1 MKPMRSPFRSLL
13 AIFIASCFS
22 LGSANAYILLAP
34 NLPSTTF
41 NHTNTGIVFTALT
54 NATITEFVYREL
66 GNADTLQLQTGDGL
80 TVLETVN
87 SFNGSGFYT
96 FNVDWD
102 LVSGTSYRLVAIF
115 APFEGGSFGAA
126 TFPIGNADISVT
138 SGILSNNV
146 NSSFWGGF
154 TSITTIPEPSTSV
167 LMMVA
172 LLGYLGSAK
181 LRRRLQ

>member
-1 MKPMRSPFRSLL
+1 MKYIRRPFRSFLV
-13 AIFIASCFS
+13 IFIASCFS

-41 NHTNTGIVFTALT
+41 GHTNAGIVFTALT

-80 TVLETVN
+80 AVIDSIP
-87 SFNGSGFYT
+87 SFNGTGFYT

-102 LVSGTSYRLVAIF
+102 LVSGTSYRLVAVF

-126 TFPIGNADISVT
+126 TYPIGNPDISVT
-138 SGILSNNV
+138 SGILSSNV

-154 TSITTIPEPSTSV
+154 TSITTIPEPSSTV
-167 LMMVA
+167 LLLIA